1 MAVPPPPAKK
11 RTGKG
16 APPKVGEPT
25 GAVGTPTEKDPHDKQ
40 VTLNMLVDKSFRDDV
55 KVTAAMTGKSIK
67 SIMVEAYADWKAKN
81 GL

>member
-11 RTGKG
+11 RAGKG
-16 APPKVGEPT
+16 APPKAGEPT

-55 KVTAAMTGKSIK
+55 KVTAAMTGQSVK
-67 SIMVEAYADWKAKN
+67 SIMLEGFALWKQSK